1 MEQYICI
8 YTYIYIQYIYIYI
21 YIYIYTHTHIYHMY
35 HVLVDG
41 VVWCNPL
48 IFFIPLIVWNNPF
61 RVDFP
66 LTEKPGGEFA

>member
-1 MEQYICI
+1 MYI
-8 YTYIYIQYIYIYI
+8 
-21 YIYIYTHTHIYHMY
+21 HIYHMY

-48 IFFIPLIVWNNPF
+48 IFFILLIVWNNPF

-66 LTEKPGGEFA
+66 LTEKPGGGFA